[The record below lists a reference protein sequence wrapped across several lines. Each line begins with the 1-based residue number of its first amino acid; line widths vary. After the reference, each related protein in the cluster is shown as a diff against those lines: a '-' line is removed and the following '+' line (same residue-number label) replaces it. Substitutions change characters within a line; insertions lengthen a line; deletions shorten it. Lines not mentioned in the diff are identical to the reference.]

1 MEPPF
6 GTSRKTPLSCLPS
19 NKSFLKLFLILCGI
33 ILVICVFYQRI
44 GIDNRKI
51 HTYDS
56 RDRAT
61 NQSSSSIPKKKE
73 EKIVRRPGNKIFIAL
88 SYYEQLTMGT
98 NNFLELTA
106 LAAYGGRQVVLP
118 FVKNSFYHGVQRE
131 EVETLSLYYSVSALN
146 RTLCSRGH
154 GTLISWKEFEGV
166 CQGKLDVLV
175 HFDYTK
181 VPKYKTYNGTTTGFP
196 CNAPHTN
203 TSRGFKVER
212 TICMNVF
219 AVDSVA
225 KFENDVIERLPCVGF
240 AKWQGSRREHRN
252 RARFDLREAVPDP
265 MQFSDAANFFSSR
278 LLHIARDFIEKRL
291 GSFFV
296 SVHIRAEKIYIA
308 TLKEN
313 INGSAAVKKC
323 ISDLAT
329 LVQGYKNA
337 SRVPIPLFLATDFAD
352 MGSWSGGVK
361 DARENAKS
369 LMKILAPLK
378 PIIFQPST
386 YNLTD
391 RGAVAIVE
399 MNIIVSGKRLFVAGG
414 GSFQEWQ
421 VNAFLDKTNIDQK
434 AKGKCKNN
442 LCQRLCC
449 L

>member
-33 ILVICVFYQRI
+33 ILVIWVFFQRI

-73 EKIVRRPGNKIFIAL
+73 EEIVRRPRNKIFIAF
-88 SYYEQLTMGT
+88 SYYEQLTMAT
-98 NNFLELTA
+98 SNFLELTA

-118 FVKNSFYHGVQRE
+118 FVKDSFYHGVPTE
-131 EVETLSLYYSVSALN
+131 EVFETLSLYYNVSALN
-146 RTLCSRGH
+146 RTLRSRGH
-154 GTLISWKEFEGV
+154 GTLISWKEFEGI

-175 HFDYTK
+175 HFNVTK
-181 VPKYKTYNGTTTGFP
+181 VPKYKTYNGTATVFS
-196 CNAPHTN
+196 CNAPHRN

-225 KFENDVIERLPCVGF
+225 KFENDVIESLPCVGF
-240 AKWQGSRREHRN
+240 AIWKGSRREFQN
-252 RARFDLREAVPDP
+252 RARFDVREAVQDP
-265 MQFSDAANFFSSR
+265 MHVFDAANFFSSR

-296 SVHIRAEKIYIA
+296 SVHIRAEKIA
-308 TLKEN
+308 TFKKN

-323 ISDLAT
+323 ISELAT

-352 MGSWSGGVK
+352 MGSSSGGVK
-361 DARENAKS
+361 DVRKNAKS

-421 VNAFLDKTNIDQK
+421 VDAFLNKTNIDQK